1 MNKIKSIIS
10 ICLLLFSISTTAYAT
25 KTITLVVGFPPGTGN
40 DLVARQVAKDITE
53 AGELTVIVE
62 NKVGAGGNIAL
73 KEVIGSNN
81 PKLFLHSNSLY
92 LNAIVTRAMLVDL
105 NTQLVPVSFIG
116 YVPMILVTGASSSL
130 QKFED
135 ISKSKTEN
143 LTYGSGGI
151 ASLTHANMAYISYL
165 LNTPMTH
172 IPYQGAAK
180 AAIDLAAGRVD
191 LYFDF
196 YNSAIPFIKD
206 NRVRPLAV
214 AGSTRLKELPDV
226 PTLKDKGIEWPLEA
240 FYILFANNQVDKETL
255 NTIEKIISK
264 TLRTNSTPYENQGI
278 QIDKS
283 KLSDV
288 NKFHADMIQQYK
300 KLNFPFD
307 IKNEKP

>member
-1 MNKIKSIIS
+1 MNKIIS
-10 ICLLLFSISTTAYAT
+10 ICLLVFSISTAYAS

-53 AGELTVIVE
+53 SGGPIVIVE

-73 KEVIGSNN
+73 KEVVDSAN

-92 LNAIVTRAMLVDL
+92 LNAIVTKTMSVDL
-105 NTQLVPVSFIG
+105 DTQLVPVSFVG
-116 YVPMILVTGASSSL
+116 YVPMILVTGSSSSL
-130 QKFED
+130 EKFED
-135 ISKSKTEN
+135 ISKSRTER

-165 LNTPMTH
+165 LNTTMTH

-180 AAIDLAAGRVD
+180 ASVDLAAGRID

-206 NRVRPLAV
+206 SRVRPLV
-214 AGSTRLKELPDV
+214 VTSNQRLKDLPDV
-226 PTLKDKGIEWPLEA
+226 PTLKEKNIEWPLEA

-255 NTIEKIISK
+255 NTIQRIISEK
-264 TLRTNSTPYENQGI
+264 LRTNSTPYENQGI

-283 KLSDV
+283 KLSNV
-288 NKFHADMIQQYK
+288 NKFHADTIQQYK
-300 KLNFPFD
+300 NLNFPFD

>member
-1 MNKIKSIIS
+1 MNKIIS
-10 ICLLLFSISTTAYAT
+10 ICLLVFSISTAYAS

-53 AGELTVIVE
+53 SGGPIVIVE

-73 KEVIGSNN
+73 KEVVDSAN
-81 PKLFLHSNSLY
+81 PKLFLHSNSVY
-92 LNAIVTRAMLVDL
+92 LNAIVTKTMSVDL
-105 NTQLVPVSFIG
+105 DTQLVPVSFVG
-116 YVPMILVTGASSSL
+116 YVPMILVTGSSSSL
-130 QKFED
+130 EKFED
-135 ISKSKTEN
+135 ISESKTER

-165 LNTPMTH
+165 LNTTMTH

-180 AAIDLAAGRVD
+180 ASVDLAAGRID

-206 NRVRPLAV
+206 SRVRPLV
-214 AGSTRLKELPDV
+214 VTSNQRLKDLPDV
-226 PTLKDKGIEWPLEA
+226 PTLKEKNIEWPLEA

-255 NTIEKIISK
+255 NTIQRIISEK
-264 TLRTNSTPYENQGI
+264 LRTNSTPYKNQGI

-283 KLSDV
+283 KLSNV

-300 KLNFPFD
+300 NLNFPFD

>member
-10 ICLLLFSISTTAYAT
+10 MCLLVFSISTAYAS

-53 AGELTVIVE
+53 AGGPTVIVE

-73 KEVIGSNN
+73 KEVIDSNT

-92 LNAIVTRAMLVDL
+92 LNAVVTKTMSVDL
-105 NTQLVPVSFIG
+105 NTQLVPVSFVG

-135 ISKSKTEN
+135 ISKPRTEN

-165 LNTPMTH
+165 SKTPMTH

-180 AAIDLAAGRVD
+180 AAVDLAAGRID

-214 AGSTRLKELPDV
+214 TGSNRLKELPDI
-226 PTLKDKGIEWPLEA
+226 PTLKEKGIDWPLEA

-255 NTIEKIISK
+255 NTIQKIISE
-264 TLRTNSTPYENQGI
+264 TLRTNSAPYENQGI

-288 NKFHADMIQQYK
+288 SKFHAGMIQQYK
-300 KLNFPFD
+300 NLNFPLD